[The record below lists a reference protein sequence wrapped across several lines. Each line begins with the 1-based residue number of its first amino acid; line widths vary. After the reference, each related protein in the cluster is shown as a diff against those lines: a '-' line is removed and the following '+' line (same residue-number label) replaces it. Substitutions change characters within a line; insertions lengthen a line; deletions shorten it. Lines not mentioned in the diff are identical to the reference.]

1 MPVLTISMCK
11 GRTPYQKARLKN
23 AVCTA
28 LQETFC
34 KADNS
39 YSIRMM
45 EFTPEDFFLPPPK
58 TQGYL
63 LFEVDCFPGREES
76 QKNQFYQSILA
87 GLQEIG
93 EDPEQALILI
103 REPPL
108 ENWGYAGKKN
118 ILPSGLRWYYHT
130 TL

>member
-11 GRTPYQKARLKN
+11 GRTPDQKTRLRD
-23 AVCTA
+23 AVRTA
-28 LQETFC
+28 LQETLC
-34 KADNS
+34 REGSN

-58 TQGYL
+58 TEAYL

-76 QKNQFYQSILA
+76 LKNHFYQSILT

-130 TL
+130 TV